1 MRILF
6 VYPDLSST
14 VTDYTGA
21 LSYSVAMLSA
31 VLRSAGHETSLYH
44 LTHDPT
50 REEFEAR
57 VRAARPGLV
66 AFSAISHYARR
77 LGRWTT
83 WAHHASG
90 APVAVGGVHATF
102 APEQVSALPD
112 VHFTCVGEGEQAL
125 LELCD
130 RLERG
135 ADPSDVAGF
144 WVRQGDR
151 VVRNPVR
158 ELVDDLDALPDPDLS
173 IFDVPRMYNSRAGT
187 FHYLMSRGCAFC
199 CTYCSA
205 HTLRRV
211 APHAGRYWRFLTPER
226 AARQLGG
233 LLRRHLPGTTRVS
246 FGDAILFPNKAWLA
260 EFVPHY
266 REHVGLPVSCNMRAD
281 MIDPESVALLR
292 ALGVQVV
299 RLGVES
305 GNERM
310 TREVLRRHLTIDDL
324 RRAYRLLREAGI
336 ERWSYNI
343 VGLPTET
350 LSMAL
355 QTVRLNAEIDPDL
368 ALAFIFYPYPG
379 TDLHRLCADR
389 GLLTEREYD
398 HYQVGVAIRQPQFAD
413 GDVLFLHRHF
423 GRLVRAYRGAGRLP
437 GAAGRAATAALDA
450 TLASPLLPRGAIVGA
465 GEAVRAL
472 RHAAG
477 EWLVRRSPGLYRAL
491 GGRSPG
497 AAPNP
502 APGAGP
508 ARAEA

>member
-21 LSYSVAMLSA
+21 LSYSVALLSA
-31 VLRSAGHETSLYH
+31 VLRAAGHETALLH

-50 REEFEAR
+50 QEEFEAR

-83 WAHHASG
+83 WAHRASG

-112 VHFTCVGEGEQAL
+112 VHYTCVGEGEQAL

-135 ADPSDVAGF
+135 ADTSDVAGF
-144 WVRQGDR
+144 WVRRGAD

-158 ELVDDLDALPDPDLS
+158 ELVADLDALPDPDLS
-173 IFDVPRMYNSRAGT
+173 IFDVPRLYNSRAGT
-187 FHYLMSRGCAFC
+187 FHYLMSRGCAFR

-211 APHAGRYWRFLTPER
+211 APHSGKYWRFLSPER
-226 AARQLGG
+226 AARQLGA
-233 LLRRHLPGTTRVS
+233 LLARHLPDAGRVS
-246 FGDAILFPNKAWLA
+246 FGDAILFPTKAWLA

-266 REHVGLPVSCNMRAD
+266 RAHVGLPVSCNMRAD
-281 MIDPESVALLR
+281 MIDAESVALLR
-292 ALGVQVV
+292 ELGVTVV

-305 GNERM
+305 GDERM
-310 TREVLRRHLTIDDL
+310 TRDVLRRHLTVDDL

-336 ERWSYNI
+336 QRWSYNI

-350 LSMAL
+350 LPMAL
-355 QTVRLNAEIDPDL
+355 STVKLNAEIDPDL

-379 TDLHRLCADR
+379 TDLHRLCAER

-413 GDVLFLHRHF
+413 GDVLFVHRWF
-423 GRLVRAYRGAGRLP
+423 GRLARAYRAAGRLP
-437 GAAGRAATAALDA
+437 GGAGRIATAALDA
-450 TLASPLLPRGAIVGA
+450 ALTSPLLPRGAIVAA
-465 GEAVRAL
+465 GEGVRAL
-472 RHAAG
+472 RHGTG
-477 EWLVRRSPGLYRAL
+477 EWLVRRSPALYRAL

-497 AAPNP
+497 AGARP
-502 APGAGP
+502 APF
-508 ARAEA
+508 ARAGSAEG